1 MTSGTSGNNAV
12 KKLTLHFYP
21 MYNYSDVPE
30 SEKIDRTYKMLRS
43 MQRSRWIGLF
53 LRVFIVA
60 GLWYGYHY
68 LQMPEHA
75 ELKEKIKTEAKA
87 KLSEFI
93 VPLVQDMVGDIL
105 KNMQVP
111 APGGSVGAVAPGG
124 AQPVATPTI
133 TPEMIRAVQDSMK
146 K

>member
-1 MTSGTSGNNAV
+1 
-12 KKLTLHFYP
+12 
-21 MYNYSDVPE
+21 MYEYSEMPE

-43 MQRSRWIGLF
+43 MQRSRWIRLF
-53 LRVFIVA
+53 LRIFIVA

-75 ELKEKIKTEAKA
+75 ELKERLKTEAKA

-111 APGGSVGAVAPGG
+111 APGSTAGAVTPKGG
-124 AQPVATPTI
+124 QPVATPTI
-133 TPEMIRAVQDSMK
+133 TPEMIKAVQDSMK